1 MCQSLR
7 GCSNC
12 CAPHWALLQWIL
24 WVGVKAT
31 TPGGDA
37 LLQGFLR
44 RPPLKP
50 LRAVEPIPE
59 EVLTKK
65 LVNFVSI
72 KGEDLLLQAKSENAV
87 RYHRLRA
94 SVPGRLWKW
103 RTICGWPWKRQ
114 GYHINVLEVEAVHTC
129 LQWRICRKRQ
139 QQCRFL
145 HLTDSL
151 VTLHCLSRGRSSS
164 RKLRSVISALEDQ
177 CAPPRHRCVSPLG
190 IHINILGI
198 HINKAESSRPSESAP
213 CQEEM
218 GKKKAQLEA
227 KTREERIEQR
237 RRQGTLRSLAVQP
250 ATKRRYDAAM
260 NRFLDFLKYEQIPL
274 PKERSKMDDLLAEY
288 IEHLWASG
296 EGRALAS
303 DTVAGL
309 QDLEPH
315 LKGSLPTVWRL
326 LKVWSQNELPNRA
339 PPLPEVVVKAMA
351 GRALFKNDPEFALSL
366 LLGFYGMMR
375 TGELLGVSARNVE
388 VSHTPGPAIISLGL
402 TKSGRRQGAAESITV
417 TVVDVVRRLKQWKAL
432 GRLSLAPSVSAWRGK
447 FAETLEELG
456 LSSFEFRPYSLR
468 RGGATFWFAKHG
480 SFDRLLVQGRWQAA
494 KTARIYN
501 ISIPVWQALQKC
513 NYQWKTCV
521 DFCLCIT
528 QLWIMTYRALSAL
541 AKRVVQGDVEERWPK
556 NEDPQ
561 ISVVLGTGTHQKMSS
576 TQGLISVRLGGTGV
590 RGYFWSLRI
599 GIFPGLA
606 GRFQKGFSVLFKGV
620 IFCHNSIYILT
631 NLILLRCE
639 KGWCRVFVPTA
650 PARG

>member
-1 MCQSLR
+1 
-7 GCSNC
+7 
-12 CAPHWALLQWIL
+12 
-24 WVGVKAT
+24 
-31 TPGGDA
+31 
-37 LLQGFLR
+37 
-44 RPPLKP
+44 
-50 LRAVEPIPE
+50 
-59 EVLTKK
+59 
-65 LVNFVSI
+65 
-72 KGEDLLLQAKSENAV
+72 
-87 RYHRLRA
+87 
-94 SVPGRLWKW
+94 
-103 RTICGWPWKRQ
+103 
-114 GYHINVLEVEAVHTC
+114 
-129 LQWRICRKRQ
+129 
-139 QQCRFL
+139 
-145 HLTDSL
+145 
-151 VTLHCLSRGRSSS
+151 
-164 RKLRSVISALEDQ
+164 
-177 CAPPRHRCVSPLG
+177 
-190 IHINILGI
+190 
-198 HINKAESSRPSESAP
+198 
-213 CQEEM
+213 M

-480 SFDRLLVQGRWQAA
+480 SFDRLLVQGRCQAA

-513 NYQWKTCV
+513 NYQ
-521 DFCLCIT
+521 
-528 QLWIMTYRALSAL
+528 
-541 AKRVVQGDVEERWPK
+541 
-556 NEDPQ
+556 
-561 ISVVLGTGTHQKMSS
+561 
-576 TQGLISVRLGGTGV
+576 
-590 RGYFWSLRI
+590 
-599 GIFPGLA
+599 
-606 GRFQKGFSVLFKGV
+606 
-620 IFCHNSIYILT
+620 
-631 NLILLRCE
+631 
-639 KGWCRVFVPTA
+639 
-650 PARG
+650 